1 MAVFNY
7 GSGHTVDEV
16 SGSDYKT
23 CTTGNSITSDS
34 SGATTIPLK
43 TAGTHYF
50 ICGVVG
56 HCGMGMKLSVTVGSG
71 STTTAPAS
79 KGASTP
85 PSTDGSNSTVGT
97 PAVTTPTSTSTS
109 TSTGLATSLSN
120 SPIVALMTI
129 AGVVL
134 SVLVLS

>member
-16 SGSDYKT
+16 SGSDYKS

-71 STTTAPAS
+71 SPTGAPAG

-85 PSTDGSNSTVGT
+85 PSTDGSNTTVDT
-97 PAVTTPTSTSTS
+97 PAVTTPTA
-109 TSTGLATSLSN
+109 TSTGLGTSLSS
-120 SPIVALMTI
+120 SPIMALMTI